1 MPNVNDLGE
10 SKYLKKEDVDPA
22 VVATIESYDHVNVE
36 KDGKPPKMKYVFKFS
51 GLDKPLVLNKTN
63 GNRVAKITG
72 SPDFNDW
79 LGKTVELYNDEMV
92 EFGGELVGGI
102 RIRPAQGQAAQSQ
115 AAPPAETGDDIP
127 F

>member
-22 VVATIESYDHVNVE
+22 VVATIESYENVNIE
-36 KDGKPPKMKYVFKFS
+36 KDNKPPKYKYVLKFTE
-51 GLDKPLVLNKTN
+51 LEKPLVLNKTN
-63 GNRVAKITG
+63 GNRIAKITG
-72 SPDFNDW
+72 STDFDGW
-79 LGKTVELYNDEMV
+79 IGKQIELFHDEMV

-102 RIRPAQGQAAQSQ
+102 RARPVSGQADPTNK
-115 AAPPAETGDDIP
+115 PPQDDIP